1 MPKREF
7 DRRSGTGRG
16 KEIRKQGAGK
26 GGWGTANDD
35 LVMMNEP
42 GVFGERKSPK
52 ASGKEVYGTKY
63 LDFVKEEKSKASG
76 KEVYGT
82 KYLDEV
88 MPNINKHEVQANV
101 KHGKPKKTNK
111 MSLAAFQAI
120 GS

>member
-26 GGWGTANDD
+26 GGWGTTNDE

-42 GVFGERKSPK
+42 GVFAERKITKTSE
-52 ASGKEVYGTKY
+52 KEIYGTKY
-63 LDFVKEEKSKASG
+63 L
-76 KEVYGT
+76 
-82 KYLDEV
+82 
-88 MPNINKHEVQANV
+88 NEVQPNSNRPEDLF
-101 KHGKPKKTNK
+101 KFKPMESKKGTK

-120 GS
+120 GQPA

>member
-63 LDFVKEEKSKASG
+63 LD
-76 KEVYGT
+76 
-82 KYLDEV
+82 EV